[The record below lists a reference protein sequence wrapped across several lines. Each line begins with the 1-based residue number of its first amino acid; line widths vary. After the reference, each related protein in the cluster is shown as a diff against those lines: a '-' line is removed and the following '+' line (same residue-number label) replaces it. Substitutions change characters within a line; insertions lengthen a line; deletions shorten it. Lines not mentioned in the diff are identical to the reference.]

1 MTQDKPLLRY
11 NTFAELQQEICDIV
25 NTAPELSACGVT
37 FYPEN
42 ALDIDY
48 QITNSLKKQGI
59 AAVVMTPDARYIG
72 YEDRGCVYQLDNLT
86 LMISEFPAVNRA
98 SNRKSVATGL
108 DIANFCAEVLAGPN
122 AVVGFGKLN
131 VKNIEQGEDS
141 GLLVTKVTF
150 QTVLSNG
157 AIPPYIWVEY
167 VTHEEL
173 SAAIDDLSATVDS
186 RLSNTQSRWGN
197 ITGDLSDQTDLKL
210 TLDGLSDAIDINT
223 SNINEISVG
232 LEEVQNELATTSALL
247 SNAIDGLSNAIDNT
261 NEAVEA
267 LAESKADKTELSE
280 YARKANTSIDY
291 NSTTKK
297 ITLDADGHQTQID
310 ATAFIKDGMVDNA
323 RYDAESKMIVIT
335 FNTDAGKEP
344 ISVDVAALFNEYTA
358 GTGLILDNAEFSVDT
373 TVVAQKSDLE
383 PYALSIDVDK
393 RLEDKA
399 DLTAIEKLEEKD
411 EALSAE
417 ISSVVTVTG
426 ISGDIYHNLSVV
438 HITQDEYY
446 ELLVLSALQPN
457 CLYVL
462 DREDYINAFG
472 QQIKNLSGPTVSSD
486 AATKQYV
493 DDAISSV
500 HFDPSVLSAYA
511 LSADV
516 DSRLTAKADLTS
528 IGNGTLTIK
537 QGTTTLGTFT
547 ANQNTGTT
555 VTIPAQQAPSWGQ
568 ITGNLTAQTD
578 LKNALDAKA
587 DSTDLEP
594 YALSADVDSR
604 LTAKADLT
612 AIGDATVTINQDGV
626 QKAQFTLNQ
635 KNNVTVNLE
644 KGDEA
649 AWGNITGEIS
659 AQTDLKQELDNRYT
673 VIATWSE

>member
-210 TLDGLSDAIDINT
+210 ALDGLSDAIDINT

-232 LEEVQNELATTSALL
+232 LEEVQNELATTSAFL

-373 TVVAQKSDLE
+373 TVIAQKSDLE

-411 EALSAE
+411 EALSSE

-578 LKNALDAKA
+578 LKNALDTKA

>member
-1 MTQDKPLLRY
+1 MANQEQPLSAY
-11 NTFAELQQEICDIV
+11 NVFHELQQEICDVLNKSQIL
-25 NTAPELSACGVT
+25 TANNVQ
-37 FYPEN
+37 FFPEN
-42 ALDIDY
+42 RCDIDY
-48 QITNSLKKQGI
+48 QIKNSLKKQGL
-59 AAVVMTPDARYIG
+59 ACVCLTPNARYLG
-72 YEDRGCVYQLDNLT
+72 HTGTNSAYQLDDLT
-86 LMISEFPAVNRA
+86 LQIVEYTPINRA
-98 SNRKSVATGL
+98 KNQPSVITGL
-108 DIANFCAEVLAGPN
+108 DLANYCAEILAGPN
-122 AVVGFGKLN
+122 SVIGFGNINTKS
-131 VKNIEQGEDS
+131 IEQGEDN
-141 GLLVTKVTF
+141 GLLVTKAIF
-150 QTVLSNG
+150 QTALTNG
-157 AIPPYIWVEY
+157 QQPIIY
-167 VTHEEL
+167 VPFVTKEEL
-173 SAAIDDLSATVDS
+173 SAAIEDLSATVDS
-186 RLSNTQSRWGN
+186 RLSITQSRWGN

-210 TLDGLSDAIDINT
+210 ALDGLSDAIDINT
-223 SNINEISVG
+223 SNINEISTG
-232 LEEVQNELATTSALL
+232 LEAVQNELATTSALL
-247 SNAIDGLSNAIDNT
+247 SDAIDGLSNAIDDANK
-261 NEAVEA
+261 AVEA

-297 ITLDADGHQTQID
+297 ITLDADGYTTQID

-323 RYDAESKMIVIT
+323 RYDEQTKMIVIT

-344 ISVDVAALFNEYTA
+344 ISVDVAALFNQYTA
-358 GTGLILDNAEFSVDT
+358 GTGLILDDAEFSVDT
-373 TVVAQKSDLE
+373 TVIAQKSDLE
-383 PYALSIDVDK
+383 P
-393 RLEDKA
+393 
-399 DLTAIEKLEEKD
+399 
-411 EALSAE
+411 
-417 ISSVVTVTG
+417 
-426 ISGDIYHNLSVV
+426 
-438 HITQDEYY
+438 
-446 ELLVLSALQPN
+446 
-457 CLYVL
+457 
-462 DREDYINAFG
+462 
-472 QQIKNLSGPTVSSD
+472 
-486 AATKQYV
+486 
-493 DDAISSV
+493 
-500 HFDPSVLSAYA
+500 YA

>member
-1 MTQDKPLLRY
+1 MAKQEQPLSAY
-11 NTFAELQQEICDIV
+11 NVFHELQQEICDVLNKSQIL
-25 NTAPELSACGVT
+25 TANNVQ
-37 FYPEN
+37 FFPEN
-42 ALDIDY
+42 RCDIDY
-48 QITNSLKKQGI
+48 QIKNSLKKQGL
-59 AAVVMTPDARYIG
+59 ACVCLTPNARYLG
-72 YEDRGCVYQLDNLT
+72 HTGTNSAYQLDDLT
-86 LMISEFPAVNRA
+86 LQIVEYTPINRA
-98 SNRKSVATGL
+98 KNQPSVITGL
-108 DIANFCAEVLAGPN
+108 DLANYCAEILAGPN
-122 AVVGFGKLN
+122 SVIGFGNINTKS
-131 VKNIEQGEDS
+131 IEQGEDN
-141 GLLVTKVTF
+141 GLLVTKAIF
-150 QTVLSNG
+150 QTALTNG
-157 AIPPYIWVEY
+157 QQPIIY
-167 VTHEEL
+167 VPFATKEEL
-173 SAAIDDLSATVDS
+173 SAAIEDLSATVDS
-186 RLSNTQSRWGN
+186 RLSITQSRWGN

-210 TLDGLSDAIDINT
+210 ALDGLSDAIDINT
-223 SNINEISVG
+223 SNINEISTG
-232 LEEVQNELATTSALL
+232 IEEVQNELATTSALL

-297 ITLDADGHQTQID
+297 ITLDADGHKTQID

-323 RYDAESKMIVIT
+323 RYDEQTKMIVIT

-344 ISVDVAALFNEYTA
+344 ISVDVASLFNQYTA

-373 TVVAQKSDLE
+373 TVIAQKSDLE
-383 PYALSIDVDK
+383 P
-393 RLEDKA
+393 
-399 DLTAIEKLEEKD
+399 
-411 EALSAE
+411 
-417 ISSVVTVTG
+417 
-426 ISGDIYHNLSVV
+426 
-438 HITQDEYY
+438 
-446 ELLVLSALQPN
+446 
-457 CLYVL
+457 
-462 DREDYINAFG
+462 
-472 QQIKNLSGPTVSSD
+472 
-486 AATKQYV
+486 
-493 DDAISSV
+493 
-500 HFDPSVLSAYA
+500 YA

-528 IGNGTLTIK
+528 IGDGTLTIK

>member
-1 MTQDKPLLRY
+1 MANQEQPLSAY
-11 NTFAELQQEICDIV
+11 NVFHELQQEICDVLNKSQIL
-25 NTAPELSACGVT
+25 TANNVQ
-37 FYPEN
+37 FFPEN
-42 ALDIDY
+42 RCDIDY
-48 QITNSLKKQGI
+48 QIKNSLKKQGI
-59 AAVVMTPDARYIG
+59 ACVCLTPNARYLG
-72 YEDRGCVYQLDNLT
+72 HTGTNSAYQLDDLT
-86 LMISEFPAVNRA
+86 LQIVEYTPINRA
-98 SNRKSVATGL
+98 KNQPSVITGL
-108 DIANFCAEVLAGPN
+108 DLANYCAEILAGPN
-122 AVVGFGKLN
+122 SVIGFGNINTKS
-131 VKNIEQGEDS
+131 IEQGEDN
-141 GLLVTKVTF
+141 GLLVTKAIF
-150 QTVLSNG
+150 QTALTNG
-157 AIPPYIWVEY
+157 QQPIIY
-167 VTHEEL
+167 VPFATKEEL
-173 SAAIDDLSATVDS
+173 SAAIEDLSATVDS
-186 RLSNTQSRWGN
+186 RLSITQSRWGN

-210 TLDGLSDAIDINT
+210 ALDGLSDAIDINT
-223 SNINEISVG
+223 SNINEISTG
-232 LEEVQNELATTSALL
+232 LEAVQNELATTSALL
-247 SNAIDGLSNAIDNT
+247 SDAIDGLSNAIDDANK
-261 NEAVEA
+261 AVEA

-297 ITLDADGHQTQID
+297 ITLDADGYTTQID

-323 RYDAESKMIVIT
+323 RYDEQTKMIVIT

-344 ISVDVAALFNEYTA
+344 ISVDVAALFNQYTA
-358 GTGLILDNAEFSVDT
+358 GTGLILDDAEFSVDT
-373 TVVAQKSDLE
+373 TVIAQKSDLE
-383 PYALSIDVDK
+383 P
-393 RLEDKA
+393 
-399 DLTAIEKLEEKD
+399 
-411 EALSAE
+411 
-417 ISSVVTVTG
+417 
-426 ISGDIYHNLSVV
+426 
-438 HITQDEYY
+438 
-446 ELLVLSALQPN
+446 
-457 CLYVL
+457 
-462 DREDYINAFG
+462 
-472 QQIKNLSGPTVSSD
+472 
-486 AATKQYV
+486 
-493 DDAISSV
+493 
-500 HFDPSVLSAYA
+500 YA

-568 ITGNLTAQTD
+568 ITGNLTAQSD

>member
-1 MTQDKPLLRY
+1 MANQEQPLSAY
-11 NTFAELQQEICDIV
+11 NVFHELQQEICDVLNKSQIL
-25 NTAPELSACGVT
+25 TANNVQ
-37 FYPEN
+37 FFPEN
-42 ALDIDY
+42 RCDIDY
-48 QITNSLKKQGI
+48 QIKNSLKKQGI
-59 AAVVMTPDARYIG
+59 ACVCLTPNARYLG
-72 YEDRGCVYQLDNLT
+72 HTGTNSAYQLDDLT
-86 LMISEFPAVNRA
+86 LQIVEYTPINRA
-98 SNRKSVATGL
+98 KNQPSVITGL
-108 DIANFCAEVLAGPN
+108 DLANYCAEILAGPN
-122 AVVGFGKLN
+122 SVIGFGNINTKS
-131 VKNIEQGEDS
+131 IEQGEDN
-141 GLLVTKVTF
+141 GLLVTKAIF
-150 QTVLSNG
+150 QTALTNG
-157 AIPPYIWVEY
+157 QQPIIY
-167 VTHEEL
+167 VPFATKEEL
-173 SAAIDDLSATVDS
+173 SAAIEDLSATVDS
-186 RLSNTQSRWGN
+186 RLSNAQSRWGN
-197 ITGDLSDQTDLKL
+197 IAGDLSDQTDLKL
-210 TLDGLSDAIDINT
+210 ALDGLSDAIDINT
-223 SNINEISVG
+223 SNINEISTG
-232 LEEVQNELATTSALL
+232 LEAVQNELATTSALL

-267 LAESKADKTELSE
+267 LTESKADKTELSE

-297 ITLDADGHQTQID
+297 ITLDADGHKTQID

-323 RYDAESKMIVIT
+323 RYDEQTKMIVIT

-344 ISVDVAALFNEYTA
+344 ISVDVAALFNQYTA
-358 GTGLILDNAEFSVDT
+358 GTGLILDDAEFSVDT
-373 TVVAQKSDLE
+373 TVIAQKSDLE
-383 PYALSIDVDK
+383 P
-393 RLEDKA
+393 
-399 DLTAIEKLEEKD
+399 
-411 EALSAE
+411 
-417 ISSVVTVTG
+417 
-426 ISGDIYHNLSVV
+426 
-438 HITQDEYY
+438 
-446 ELLVLSALQPN
+446 
-457 CLYVL
+457 
-462 DREDYINAFG
+462 
-472 QQIKNLSGPTVSSD
+472 
-486 AATKQYV
+486 
-493 DDAISSV
+493 
-500 HFDPSVLSAYA
+500 YA

>member
-1 MTQDKPLLRY
+1 MANQEQPLSAY
-11 NTFAELQQEICDIV
+11 NVFHELQQEICDVLNKSQIL
-25 NTAPELSACGVT
+25 TANNVQ
-37 FYPEN
+37 FFPEN
-42 ALDIDY
+42 RCDIDY
-48 QITNSLKKQGI
+48 QIKNSLKKQGL
-59 AAVVMTPDARYIG
+59 ACVCLTPNARYLG
-72 YEDRGCVYQLDNLT
+72 HTGTNSAYQLDDLT
-86 LMISEFPAVNRA
+86 LQIVEYTPINRA
-98 SNRKSVATGL
+98 KNQPSVITGL
-108 DIANFCAEVLAGPN
+108 DLANYCAEILAGPN
-122 AVVGFGKLN
+122 SVIGFGNINTKS
-131 VKNIEQGEDS
+131 IEQGEDN
-141 GLLVTKVTF
+141 GLLVTKAIF
-150 QTVLSNG
+150 QTALTNG
-157 AIPPYIWVEY
+157 QQPIIY
-167 VTHEEL
+167 VPFVTKEEL
-173 SAAIDDLSATVDS
+173 SAAIEDLSATVDS

-197 ITGDLSDQTDLKL
+197 IAGDLSDQTDLKL
-210 TLDGLSDAIDINT
+210 ALDGLSDAIDINT
-223 SNINEISVG
+223 SNINEISTG
-232 LEEVQNELATTSALL
+232 LEAVQNELATTSALL
-247 SNAIDGLSNAIDNT
+247 SDAIDGLSNAIDDANK
-261 NEAVEA
+261 AVEA

-297 ITLDADGHQTQID
+297 ITLDADGYTTQID

-323 RYDAESKMIVIT
+323 RYDEQTKMIVIT

-344 ISVDVAALFNEYTA
+344 ISVDVAALFNQYTA
-358 GTGLILDNAEFSVDT
+358 GTGLILDDAEFSVDT
-373 TVVAQKSDLE
+373 TVIAQKSDLE
-383 PYALSIDVDK
+383 P
-393 RLEDKA
+393 
-399 DLTAIEKLEEKD
+399 
-411 EALSAE
+411 
-417 ISSVVTVTG
+417 
-426 ISGDIYHNLSVV
+426 
-438 HITQDEYY
+438 
-446 ELLVLSALQPN
+446 
-457 CLYVL
+457 
-462 DREDYINAFG
+462 
-472 QQIKNLSGPTVSSD
+472 
-486 AATKQYV
+486 
-493 DDAISSV
+493 
-500 HFDPSVLSAYA
+500 YA

>member
-1 MTQDKPLLRY
+1 MANQEQPLSAY
-11 NTFAELQQEICDIV
+11 NVFHELQQEICDVLNKSQIL
-25 NTAPELSACGVT
+25 TANNVQ
-37 FYPEN
+37 FFPEN
-42 ALDIDY
+42 RRDIDY
-48 QITNSLKKQGI
+48 QIKNSLKKQGL
-59 AAVVMTPDARYIG
+59 ACVCLTPNARYLG
-72 YEDRGCVYQLDNLT
+72 HTGTNSAYQLDDLT
-86 LMISEFPAVNRA
+86 LQIVEYTPINRA
-98 SNRKSVATGL
+98 KNQPSVITGL
-108 DIANFCAEVLAGPN
+108 DLANYCAEILAGPN
-122 AVVGFGKLN
+122 SVIGFGNINTKS
-131 VKNIEQGEDS
+131 IEQGEDN
-141 GLLVTKVTF
+141 GLLVTKAIF
-150 QTVLSNG
+150 QTALTNG
-157 AIPPYIWVEY
+157 QQPIIY
-167 VTHEEL
+167 VPFVTKEEL
-173 SAAIDDLSATVDS
+173 SAAIEDLSATVDS

-197 ITGDLSDQTDLKL
+197 IAGDLSDQTDLKL
-210 TLDGLSDAIDINT
+210 ALDGLSDAIDINT
-223 SNINEISVG
+223 SNINEISTG
-232 LEEVQNELATTSALL
+232 LEAVQNELATTSALL
-247 SNAIDGLSNAIDNT
+247 SDAIDGLSNAIDGA

-297 ITLDADGHQTQID
+297 ITLDADGYTTQID

-323 RYDAESKMIVIT
+323 RYDEQTKMIVIT

-344 ISVDVAALFNEYTA
+344 ISVDVAALFNQYTA
-358 GTGLILDNAEFSVDT
+358 GTGLILDDAEFSVDT
-373 TVVAQKSDLE
+373 TVIAQKSDLE
-383 PYALSIDVDK
+383 P
-393 RLEDKA
+393 
-399 DLTAIEKLEEKD
+399 
-411 EALSAE
+411 
-417 ISSVVTVTG
+417 
-426 ISGDIYHNLSVV
+426 
-438 HITQDEYY
+438 
-446 ELLVLSALQPN
+446 
-457 CLYVL
+457 
-462 DREDYINAFG
+462 
-472 QQIKNLSGPTVSSD
+472 
-486 AATKQYV
+486 
-493 DDAISSV
+493 
-500 HFDPSVLSAYA
+500 YA

>member
-1 MTQDKPLLRY
+1 MANQEQPLSAY
-11 NTFAELQQEICDIV
+11 NVFHELQQEICDVLNKSQIL
-25 NTAPELSACGVT
+25 TANNVQ
-37 FYPEN
+37 FFPEN
-42 ALDIDY
+42 RCDIDY
-48 QITNSLKKQGI
+48 QIKNSLKKQGI
-59 AAVVMTPDARYIG
+59 ACVCLTPNARYLG
-72 YEDRGCVYQLDNLT
+72 HTGTNSAYQLDDLT
-86 LMISEFPAVNRA
+86 LQIVEYTPINRA
-98 SNRKSVATGL
+98 KNQPSVITGL
-108 DIANFCAEVLAGPN
+108 DLANYCAEILAGPN
-122 AVVGFGKLN
+122 SVIGFGNINTKS
-131 VKNIEQGEDS
+131 IEQGEDN
-141 GLLVTKVTF
+141 GLLVTKAIF
-150 QTVLSNG
+150 QTALTNG
-157 AIPPYIWVEY
+157 QQPIIY
-167 VTHEEL
+167 VPFVTKEEL
-173 SAAIDDLSATVDS
+173 SAAIEDLSATVDS
-186 RLSNTQSRWGN
+186 RLSITQSRWGK

-210 TLDGLSDAIDINT
+210 ALDGLSDAIDINT
-223 SNINEISVG
+223 SNINEISTG
-232 LEEVQNELATTSALL
+232 LEAVQNELATTSALL
-247 SNAIDGLSNAIDNT
+247 SDAIDGLSNAIDDANK
-261 NEAVEA
+261 AVEA

-297 ITLDADGHQTQID
+297 ITLDADGHKTQID

-323 RYDAESKMIVIT
+323 RYDEQTKMIVIT

-344 ISVDVAALFNEYTA
+344 ISVDVASLFNQYTA

-373 TVVAQKSDLE
+373 TVIAQKSDLE
-383 PYALSIDVDK
+383 P
-393 RLEDKA
+393 
-399 DLTAIEKLEEKD
+399 
-411 EALSAE
+411 
-417 ISSVVTVTG
+417 
-426 ISGDIYHNLSVV
+426 
-438 HITQDEYY
+438 
-446 ELLVLSALQPN
+446 
-457 CLYVL
+457 
-462 DREDYINAFG
+462 
-472 QQIKNLSGPTVSSD
+472 
-486 AATKQYV
+486 
-493 DDAISSV
+493 
-500 HFDPSVLSAYA
+500 YA

>member
-1 MTQDKPLLRY
+1 MANQEQPLSAY
-11 NTFAELQQEICDIV
+11 NVFHELQQEICDVLNKSQIL
-25 NTAPELSACGVT
+25 TANNVQ
-37 FYPEN
+37 FFPEN
-42 ALDIDY
+42 RCDIDY
-48 QITNSLKKQGI
+48 QIKNSLKKQGI
-59 AAVVMTPDARYIG
+59 ACVCLTPNARYLG
-72 YEDRGCVYQLDNLT
+72 HTGTNSAYQLDDLT
-86 LMISEFPAVNRA
+86 LQIVEYTPINRA
-98 SNRKSVATGL
+98 KNQPSVITGL
-108 DIANFCAEVLAGPN
+108 DLANYCAEILAGPN
-122 AVVGFGKLN
+122 SVIGFGNINTKS
-131 VKNIEQGEDS
+131 IEQGEDN
-141 GLLVTKVTF
+141 GLLVTKAIF
-150 QTVLSNG
+150 QTALTNG
-157 AIPPYIWVEY
+157 QQPIIY
-167 VTHEEL
+167 VPFATKEEL
-173 SAAIDDLSATVDS
+173 SAAIEDLSATVDS

-197 ITGDLSDQTDLKL
+197 IAGDLSDQTDLKL
-210 TLDGLSDAIDINT
+210 ALDGLSDAIDINT
-223 SNINEISVG
+223 SNINEISTG
-232 LEEVQNELATTSALL
+232 LEAVQNELATTSALL
-247 SNAIDGLSNAIDNT
+247 SDAIDGLSNAIYDA

-297 ITLDADGHQTQID
+297 ITLDADGYTTQID

-323 RYDAESKMIVIT
+323 RYDEQTKMIVIT

-344 ISVDVAALFNEYTA
+344 ISVDVAALFNQYTA
-358 GTGLILDNAEFSVDT
+358 GTGLILDGAEFSVDT
-373 TVVAQKSDLE
+373 TVIAQKSDLE
-383 PYALSIDVDK
+383 P
-393 RLEDKA
+393 
-399 DLTAIEKLEEKD
+399 
-411 EALSAE
+411 
-417 ISSVVTVTG
+417 
-426 ISGDIYHNLSVV
+426 
-438 HITQDEYY
+438 
-446 ELLVLSALQPN
+446 
-457 CLYVL
+457 
-462 DREDYINAFG
+462 
-472 QQIKNLSGPTVSSD
+472 
-486 AATKQYV
+486 
-493 DDAISSV
+493 
-500 HFDPSVLSAYA
+500 YA

-578 LKNALDAKA
+578 LKNALDAKV

>member
-1 MTQDKPLLRY
+1 MANQEQPLSAY
-11 NTFAELQQEICDIV
+11 NVFHELQQEICDVLNKSQIL
-25 NTAPELSACGVT
+25 TANNVQ
-37 FYPEN
+37 FFPEN
-42 ALDIDY
+42 RCDIDY
-48 QITNSLKKQGI
+48 QIKNSLKKQGL
-59 AAVVMTPDARYIG
+59 ACVCLTPNARYLG
-72 YEDRGCVYQLDNLT
+72 HTGTNSAYQLDDLT
-86 LMISEFPAVNRA
+86 LQIVEYTPINRA
-98 SNRKSVATGL
+98 NNQPSVITGL
-108 DIANFCAEVLAGPN
+108 DLANYCAEILAGPN
-122 AVVGFGKLN
+122 SVIGFGNINTKS
-131 VKNIEQGEDS
+131 IEQGEDN
-141 GLLVTKVTF
+141 GLLVTKAIFQPALTNCQQPIIYVPFVTKD
-150 QTVLSNG
+150 
-157 AIPPYIWVEY
+157 
-167 VTHEEL
+167 EL
-173 SAAIDDLSATVDS
+173 SAAIEDLSATVDS
-186 RLSNTQSRWGN
+186 RLSITQSRWGK

-210 TLDGLSDAIDINT
+210 ALDGLSDAIDINT
-223 SNINEISVG
+223 SNINEISTG
-232 LEEVQNELATTSALL
+232 IEEVQNELATTSALL
-247 SNAIDGLSNAIDNT
+247 SNAIDGLSNAIDDA

-297 ITLDADGHQTQID
+297 ITLDADGYTTQID

-323 RYDAESKMIVIT
+323 RYDEQTKMIVIT

-344 ISVDVAALFNEYTA
+344 ISVDVASLFNQYTA

-373 TVVAQKSDLE
+373 TVIAKKSDLD

-399 DLTAIEKLEEKD
+399 DLTAIKELEEKD
-411 EALSAE
+411 E
-417 ISSVVTVTG
+417 
-426 ISGDIYHNLSVV
+426 
-438 HITQDEYY
+438 
-446 ELLVLSALQPN
+446 
-457 CLYVL
+457 
-462 DREDYINAFG
+462 
-472 QQIKNLSGPTVSSD
+472 
-486 AATKQYV
+486 
-493 DDAISSV
+493 
-500 HFDPSVLSAYA
+500 A

-528 IGNGTLTIK
+528 IGDGTLTIK
-537 QGTTTLGTFT
+537 QGTITLGTFT
-547 ANQNTGTT
+547 ANQKTGTT

>member
-1 MTQDKPLLRY
+1 MANQEQPLSAY
-11 NTFAELQQEICDIV
+11 NVFHELQQEICDVLNKSQIL
-25 NTAPELSACGVT
+25 TANNVQ
-37 FYPEN
+37 FFPEN
-42 ALDIDY
+42 RCDIDY
-48 QITNSLKKQGI
+48 QIKNSLKKQGI
-59 AAVVMTPDARYIG
+59 ACVCLTPNARYLG
-72 YEDRGCVYQLDNLT
+72 HTGTNSAYQLDDLT
-86 LMISEFPAVNRA
+86 LQIVEYTPINRA
-98 SNRKSVATGL
+98 NNQPSVITGL
-108 DIANFCAEVLAGPN
+108 DLANYCAEILAGPN
-122 AVVGFGKLN
+122 SVIGFGNINTKS
-131 VKNIEQGEDS
+131 IEQGEDN
-141 GLLVTKVTF
+141 GLLVTKAIF
-150 QTVLSNG
+150 QTALTNG
-157 AIPPYIWVEY
+157 QQPIIY
-167 VTHEEL
+167 VPFVTKDEL
-173 SAAIDDLSATVDS
+173 SAAIEDLSATVDS

-197 ITGDLSDQTDLKL
+197 IAGDLSDQTDLKL
-210 TLDGLSDAIDINT
+210 ALDGLSDAIDINT
-223 SNINEISVG
+223 SNINEISTG
-232 LEEVQNELATTSALL
+232 LEAVQNELATTSALL
-247 SNAIDGLSNAIDNT
+247 SDALDGLSNAIDDANK
-261 NEAVEA
+261 AVEA

-297 ITLDADGHQTQID
+297 ITLDADGYTTQID

-323 RYDAESKMIVIT
+323 RYDEQTKMIVIT

-344 ISVDVAALFNEYTA
+344 ISVDVAALFNQYTA
-358 GTGLILDNAEFSVDT
+358 GTGLILDDAEFSVDT
-373 TVVAQKSDLE
+373 TVIAQKSDLE
-383 PYALSIDVDK
+383 P
-393 RLEDKA
+393 
-399 DLTAIEKLEEKD
+399 
-411 EALSAE
+411 
-417 ISSVVTVTG
+417 
-426 ISGDIYHNLSVV
+426 
-438 HITQDEYY
+438 
-446 ELLVLSALQPN
+446 
-457 CLYVL
+457 
-462 DREDYINAFG
+462 
-472 QQIKNLSGPTVSSD
+472 
-486 AATKQYV
+486 
-493 DDAISSV
+493 
-500 HFDPSVLSAYA
+500 YA

-568 ITGNLTAQTD
+568 ITGDLTAQTD

-612 AIGDATVTINQDGV
+612 AISDATVTINQDGV

>member
-1 MTQDKPLLRY
+1 MANQEQPLSAY
-11 NTFAELQQEICDIV
+11 NVFHELQQEICDVLNKSQIL
-25 NTAPELSACGVT
+25 TANNVQ
-37 FYPEN
+37 FFPEN
-42 ALDIDY
+42 RCDIDY
-48 QITNSLKKQGI
+48 QIKNSLKKQGI
-59 AAVVMTPDARYIG
+59 ACVCLTPNARYLG
-72 YEDRGCVYQLDNLT
+72 HTGTNSAYQLDDLT
-86 LMISEFPAVNRA
+86 LQIVEYTPINRA
-98 SNRKSVATGL
+98 KNQPSVITGL
-108 DIANFCAEVLAGPN
+108 DLANYCAEILAGPN
-122 AVVGFGKLN
+122 SVIGFGNINTKS
-131 VKNIEQGEDS
+131 IEQGEDN
-141 GLLVTKVTF
+141 GLLVTKAIF
-150 QTVLSNG
+150 QTALTNG
-157 AIPPYIWVEY
+157 QQPIIY
-167 VTHEEL
+167 VPFVTKEEL
-173 SAAIDDLSATVDS
+173 SAAIEDLSATVDS
-186 RLSNTQSRWGN
+186 RLSITQSRWGN
-197 ITGDLSDQTDLKL
+197 IAGDLSDQTDLKL
-210 TLDGLSDAIDINT
+210 ALDGLSDAIDINT
-223 SNINEISVG
+223 SNINEISTG
-232 LEEVQNELATTSALL
+232 LEAVQNELATTSALL
-247 SNAIDGLSNAIDNT
+247 SDAIDGLSNAIDDA

-297 ITLDADGHQTQID
+297 ITLDADGYTTQID

-323 RYDAESKMIVIT
+323 RYDEQTKMIVIT

-344 ISVDVAALFNEYTA
+344 ISVDVAALFNQYTA
-358 GTGLILDNAEFSVDT
+358 GTGLILDDAEFSVDT
-373 TVVAQKSDLE
+373 TVIAQKSDLE
-383 PYALSIDVDK
+383 P
-393 RLEDKA
+393 
-399 DLTAIEKLEEKD
+399 
-411 EALSAE
+411 
-417 ISSVVTVTG
+417 
-426 ISGDIYHNLSVV
+426 
-438 HITQDEYY
+438 
-446 ELLVLSALQPN
+446 
-457 CLYVL
+457 
-462 DREDYINAFG
+462 
-472 QQIKNLSGPTVSSD
+472 
-486 AATKQYV
+486 
-493 DDAISSV
+493 
-500 HFDPSVLSAYA
+500 YA

-568 ITGNLTAQTD
+568 ITGDLTAQTD

-649 AWGNITGEIS
+649 AWGNINGEIS

>member
-1 MTQDKPLLRY
+1 MANQEQPLSAY
-11 NTFAELQQEICDIV
+11 NVFHELQQEICDVLNKSQIL
-25 NTAPELSACGVT
+25 TANNVQ
-37 FYPEN
+37 FFPEN
-42 ALDIDY
+42 RCDIDY
-48 QITNSLKKQGI
+48 QIKNSLKKQGI
-59 AAVVMTPDARYIG
+59 ACVCLTPNARYLG
-72 YEDRGCVYQLDNLT
+72 HTGTNSAYQLDDLT
-86 LMISEFPAVNRA
+86 LQIVEYTPINRA
-98 SNRKSVATGL
+98 KNQPSVITGL
-108 DIANFCAEVLAGPN
+108 DLANYCAEILAGPN
-122 AVVGFGKLN
+122 SVIGFGNINTKS
-131 VKNIEQGEDS
+131 IEQGEDN
-141 GLLVTKVTF
+141 GLLVTKAIF
-150 QTVLSNG
+150 QTALTNG
-157 AIPPYIWVEY
+157 QQPIIY
-167 VTHEEL
+167 VPFVTKEEL
-173 SAAIDDLSATVDS
+173 SAAIEDLSATVDS
-186 RLSNTQSRWGN
+186 RLSITQSRWGN
-197 ITGDLSDQTDLKL
+197 IAGDLSDQTDLKL
-210 TLDGLSDAIDINT
+210 ALDGLSDAIDINT
-223 SNINEISVG
+223 SNINEISTG
-232 LEEVQNELATTSALL
+232 LESVQNELATTSALL
-247 SNAIDGLSNAIDNT
+247 SDAVDGLSNAIDGA

-267 LAESKADKTELSE
+267 LAESKADKTELSD

-297 ITLDADGHQTQID
+297 ITLDADGYTTQID

-323 RYDAESKMIVIT
+323 RYDEQTKMIVIT

-344 ISVDVAALFNEYTA
+344 ISVDVAALFNQYTA
-358 GTGLILDNAEFSVDT
+358 GTGLILDDAEFSVDT
-373 TVVAQKSDLE
+373 TVIAQKSDLE
-383 PYALSIDVDK
+383 P
-393 RLEDKA
+393 
-399 DLTAIEKLEEKD
+399 
-411 EALSAE
+411 
-417 ISSVVTVTG
+417 
-426 ISGDIYHNLSVV
+426 
-438 HITQDEYY
+438 
-446 ELLVLSALQPN
+446 
-457 CLYVL
+457 
-462 DREDYINAFG
+462 
-472 QQIKNLSGPTVSSD
+472 
-486 AATKQYV
+486 
-493 DDAISSV
+493 
-500 HFDPSVLSAYA
+500 YA